1 MKLRPQLR
9 NRRIPASLLGIA
21 RAIDIVNERIGR
33 AVLWLV
39 LAVTLISAAN
49 ALMRYGFGMSSN
61 AWLEIQWYLFGAIF
75 LLAAGYTLKHNGHV
89 RIDVLYGR
97 WPPRARAWIDLL
109 GAALLLLPLCVLM
122 VWLSWHGFIE
132 SFQRGEL
139 SSDAGGLIRWPVRLL
154 IPLGFAL
161 LGLQGVSELIKR
173 AAFLRGQGELPHEPP
188 MEEV

>member
-1 MKLRPQLR
+1 MKRW
-9 NRRIPASLLGIA
+9 IA
-21 RAIDIVNERIGR
+21 IAKTIDAVNETIGR

-89 RIDVLYGR
+89 RIDVIYGR
-97 WPPRARAWIDLL
+97 LSQRTRAWIDLL
-109 GAALLLLPLCVLM
+109 GALLFLLPLCGLM
-122 VWLSWHGFIE
+122 VWLAWPGFVD
-132 SFQRGEL
+132 SVQSGEI
-139 SSDAGGLIRWPVRLL
+139 SPDAGGLIRWPVRLL

-161 LGLQGVSELIKR
+161 LALQGVAEVIKR
-173 AAFLRGQGELPHEPP
+173 IAFLRGQGKLPHETP